1 MRRSRV
7 EGHEFAVPA
16 SIGNLGPGFDTLGL
30 AVTLYLRVKVTRVI
44 DDGGARIVCRFAGP
58 RPPGPNLIQRAFRH
72 WPSRR
77 DFASIEVEIRS
88 EIPPRAGLGSSAAA
102 TIAGLQLRTL
112 VDGPRTDRE
121 IVAAASDIEGHP
133 DNAAAA
139 VFGGLTSSCRTA
151 DGGVHVVGWNW
162 PRQWRVVV
170 VTPDVQLS
178 THASRRVLPRAIP
191 FEHAVFNLQRLGLLL
206 GAVQHGDE
214 RLLVHAFEDRF
225 HQVYRQPL
233 VPVLRDALAL
243 THRDLLG
250 VCLSGA
256 GPSIVAFARRNPAGV
271 ERALRRLYRAAGVA
285 CTVRQLRVHRD

>member
-30 AVTLYLRVKVTRVI
+30 AVSLYLRVKVTRVF
-44 DDGGARIVCRFAGP
+44 DDGEARVVCRFVGP
-58 RPPGPNLIQRAFRH
+58 RPAGPNLIQRAFRH
-72 WPSRR
+72 WPSQRE
-77 DFASIEVEIRS
+77 FASIEVEVRS

-102 TIAGLQLRTL
+102 TIAGLQLRTI

-139 VFGGLTSSCRTA
+139 VFGGLTSSCRTD

-178 THASRRVLPRAIP
+178 THASRRVLPTAIP
-191 FEHAVFNLQRLGLLL
+191 FQHAVFNLQRLGLLL

-256 GPSIVAFARRNPAGV
+256 GPSIVAFARHKPEGV
-271 ERALRRLYRAAGVA
+271 ERALHRLYRAAGVA
-285 CTVRQLRVHRD
+285 CTVRQLRVHRR